1 MNDKGETDLHL
12 AARLN
17 LPGLTLS
24 LLDHGA
30 NVNAKAQWG
39 ITPLHVAAEY
49 NALETTLVLLNH
61 GGRCLLQ
68 RGI

>member
-1 MNDKGETDLHL
+1 MIANLAMEKDKFRLAAFRDPSVDAMNDKGETDLHL

-30 NVNAKAQWG
+30 NVNATG
-39 ITPLHVAAEY
+39 PMGHHTAA
-49 NALETTLVLLNH
+49 
-61 GGRCLLQ
+61 RC
-68 RGI
+68 G